1 MPAVSVRPFESQ
13 DTAPAARLLAARH
26 SRDRARLPVLRAD
39 MEEDEPCRA
48 IVERFAGNARAS
60 GVAAVS
66 AAGETLGFLFGEKM
80 TLAPTAYG
88 SMYVPPHSIAI
99 AIDGHAVAL
108 EADPTT
114 MYRLM
119 YASLA
124 EQWVKGGFFEHQT
137 HIVPGDLEVEEAWVN
152 LGFGRGTTAAVRGTG
167 PVNVRR
173 QPNVEIHQA
182 SSEDFVVVSTL
193 SDELTAFHSHA
204 PIFWPLLS
212 EPRHAAEEAH
222 RALLADPRN
231 AHFVAYENGKPVAM
245 QTFARPGFTPS
256 IVEPEGNV
264 YLFEGMVEAG
274 ARSGGIGTALLEHSM
289 AWAREQGDARC
300 TLHFASAN
308 PSGAPF
314 WLGQGFVPVEYTMS
328 RHVDERIGWARDW

>member
-1 MPAVSVRPFESQ
+1 MPAFSVRPFQPQ

-39 MEEDEPCRA
+39 MEQKEPCRA
-48 IVERFAGNARAS
+48 IVEGFAGSARAS
-60 GVAAVS
+60 GVVAV
-66 AAGETLGFLFGEKM
+66 ATTGETLGFLFGEKM

-99 AIDGHAVAL
+99 AVDGHAVAL
-108 EADPTT
+108 EADATT
-114 MYRLM
+114 ICRLM
-119 YASLA
+119 YASLS

-137 HIVPGDLEVEEAWVN
+137 HIVPGDREVEEAWVN

-167 PVNVRR
+167 PVEVRR

-182 SSEDFVVVSTL
+182 SSEDFAVVISL
-193 SDELTAFHSHA
+193 SDALTAFHSQA
-204 PIFWPLLS
+204 PIFWPLLH
-212 EPRHAAEEAH
+212 EPRQAAEAAH

-231 AHFVAYENGKPVAM
+231 AHFVAYEDGKPVAM
-245 QTFARPGFTPS
+245 QTFARPGFTPP

-264 YLFEGMVEAG
+264 YLFEGMVEVG
-274 ARSGGIGTALLEHSM
+274 ARSGGIGTALLERSM
-289 AWAREQGDARC
+289 AWARDQGDERC